1 MNSGWKVYEDLQLD
15 QNYIYTITVK
25 WP

>member
-1 MNSGWKVYEDLQLD
+1 MNSDWKVHEDLQLD
-15 QNYIYTITVK
+15 QNYIYTITVE